1 MEPSSRPIMT
11 RFFYILISRSEAV
24 NYINLKLPDDS
35 IMQVKKG
42 TTVQEVAYQIS
53 PRLAKDAVCGRYNG
67 DLVDLQ
73 YPINADGTYSVVTI
87 DSPEGIDVLRHTT
100 AHVMAQA
107 VLRLW
112 PDAKL
117 AIGPTIE
124 NGFYYDFDLGHSITP
139 EDLETIEAEMH
150 KIIADDLPVKRF
162 EVSKDEAAQLFK
174 ERNDNYKLE
183 LIADLDNEVSI
194 YQQGDFFDLCRGP
207 HLSSTGRI
215 KAFKLLSVAGAYWRG
230 DDSKPMLQRIY
241 GTAFFKKSDLDA
253 YLKRME
259 EAKKRDHRKVGREL
273 ELFVL
278 LEEGPGF
285 PFLLPKG
292 MELRNT
298 LIDFWREEHKKAGY
312 LEISTP
318 IILHQNLWH
327 RSGHWDHYKENMY
340 FTKIDGEDYAIKP
353 MNCPG
358 GMLVYK
364 NKMHSYRDLPLRL
377 GELGLVHRHELSGVL
392 HGLMRVRN
400 FTQDDAHIFMLPEQ
414 IKDEITDLIAFI
426 DKFYSVFGF
435 KYHMELSTRPE
446 NSMGSDEDWEVATNA
461 LKAALEENGYE
472 YILNEGD
479 GAFYGPKIDFHLED
493 CLGRT
498 WQCGTIQLDFQM
510 PERFDLTYV
519 GQDGEK
525 HRPVMIHR
533 VVFGS
538 IERFI
543 GIIIEHFAGAF
554 PTWLAPVQVRVI
566 PIAQGHHE
574 YATVVADQLSGKG
587 IRLEID
593 QRNEK
598 LGYKI
603 REAQMQKIPYM
614 LIVGDQEKENNSVAV
629 RSREEGD
636 LGTVSLDEFTDNIAE
651 EINSKTV

>member
-651 EINSKTV
+651 EINSKTL